1 MNFLIMIA
9 EILNQILANICNVI
23 MSIILN
29 NQFSW
34 KVFISVFVIIFLI
47 IAFNSWTNLGYKLIS
62 YFCGAE
68 EFKREKVRKL
78 LYYLKDFKNTINE
91 IKELDDKDSKKIV
104 RDIAFELKGL
114 FDFINSESQKNNNE
128 KDQIVQK

>member
-9 EILNQILANICNVI
+9 DILNQILANISKVL

-34 KVFISVFVIIFLI
+34 KVFISVFAIIFLI

-62 YFCGAE
+62 YFCGDE
-68 EFKREKVRKL
+68 EFKREKGRKL
-78 LYYLKDFKNTINE
+78 LYHLRDFKKKINE
-91 IKELDDKDSKKIV
+91 IKKLDDKDSKNLI
-104 RDIAFELKGL
+104 RDIAFELRDL
-114 FDFINSESQKNNNE
+114 FVFINKYLKIN
-128 KDQIVQK
+128 K

>member
-9 EILNQILANICNVI
+9 DILNQILANICKVI

-34 KVFISVFVIIFLI
+34 KILISVFAIIFLI

-62 YFCGAE
+62 YCNENE
-68 EFKREKVRKL
+68 EFKREKGRKL
-78 LYYLKDFKNTINE
+78 LYHLRDFKNKINE
-91 IKELDDKDSKKIV
+91 IKKLDDKDSKKIV
-104 RDIAFELKGL
+104 REIAFELQGL
-114 FDFINSESQKNNNE
+114 FDFIKKNNDE
-128 KDQIVQK
+128 KTQISKK

>member
-9 EILNQILANICNVI
+9 DILNQILANISKVL

-34 KVFISVFVIIFLI
+34 KVLISVFAIIFLI

-62 YFCGAE
+62 YFCGNE
-68 EFKREKVRKL
+68 EFKREKGRKL
-78 LYYLKDFKNTINE
+78 LYHLRDFKKTINE
-91 IKELDDKDSKKIV
+91 IKKQDDKDSKNLI
-104 RDIAFELKGL
+104 RDIAFELRDL
-114 FDFINSESQKNNNE
+114 FVFINPESQKNNDE
-128 KDQIVQK
+128 KAQIIQK

>member
-9 EILNQILANICNVI
+9 DILNQILANISKVL

-34 KVFISVFVIIFLI
+34 KVLISVFSIIFLI

-62 YFCGAE
+62 YFCGDE
-68 EFKREKVRKL
+68 EFKREKGRKL
-78 LYYLKDFKNTINE
+78 LYHLRDFKKTINE
-91 IKELDDKDSKKIV
+91 IKKQDDKDSKNLM
-104 RDIAFELKGL
+104 RDIAFELRDL
-114 FDFINSESQKNNNE
+114 FVFINPESQKNNDE
-128 KDQIVQK
+128 KAQIIQK

>member
-9 EILNQILANICNVI
+9 DILNQILANISKVL

-34 KVFISVFVIIFLI
+34 KVLISVFSIIFLI

-62 YFCGAE
+62 YFCGDE
-68 EFKREKVRKL
+68 EFKREKGRKL
-78 LYYLKDFKNTINE
+78 LYHLRDFKKTINE
-91 IKELDDKDSKKIV
+91 IKKQDDKDSKNLI
-104 RDIAFELKGL
+104 RDIAFELRDL
-114 FDFINSESQKNNNE
+114 FVFINPESQKNNAE
-128 KDQIVQK
+128 KAQIIQK

>member
-9 EILNQILANICNVI
+9 DILNQILANICNVI

-34 KVFISVFVIIFLI
+34 KVLISVFAIIFLI

-62 YFCGAE
+62 YFCGDE
-68 EFKREKVRKL
+68 EFKREKGRKL
-78 LYYLKDFKNTINE
+78 LYHLRDFKKTINE
-91 IKELDDKDSKKIV
+91 IKELDDKDSKNLI
-104 RDIAFELKGL
+104 RNIAFELRGL
-114 FDFINSESQKNNNE
+114 FGFINSESQKNNDE
-128 KDQIVQK
+128 KTQISKK

>member
-9 EILNQILANICNVI
+9 DILNQILANISKVL

-34 KVFISVFVIIFLI
+34 KVLISVFSIIFLI

-62 YFCGAE
+62 YFCGDE
-68 EFKREKVRKL
+68 EFKREKGRKL
-78 LYYLKDFKNTINE
+78 LYHLRDFKKTINE
-91 IKELDDKDSKKIV
+91 IKKQDDKDSKNLT
-104 RDIAFELKGL
+104 RDIAFELRDL
-114 FDFINSESQKNNNE
+114 FVFINPESQKNNDE
-128 KDQIVQK
+128 KAQIIQK

>member
-9 EILNQILANICNVI
+9 DILNQILANISKVL

-34 KVFISVFVIIFLI
+34 KVLISVFSIIFLI

-62 YFCGAE
+62 YFCGNE
-68 EFKREKVRKL
+68 EFKREKGRKL
-78 LYYLKDFKNTINE
+78 LYHLRDFKKTINE
-91 IKELDDKDSKKIV
+91 IKKQDDKDSKNLI
-104 RDIAFELKGL
+104 RDIAFELRDL
-114 FDFINSESQKNNNE
+114 FVFINSESQKNNDE
-128 KDQIVQK
+128 EAQIIKK

>member
-9 EILNQILANICNVI
+9 DILNQILANICKVI

-34 KVFISVFVIIFLI
+34 KVLISVFAIIFLI

-62 YFCGAE
+62 YFCGDE
-68 EFKREKVRKL
+68 EFKREKGRKL
-78 LYYLKDFKNTINE
+78 LYHLGDFKKTINE
-91 IKELDDKDSKKIV
+91 IKKQDDKDSKNLI
-104 RDIAFELKGL
+104 RDIAFELRDL
-114 FDFINSESQKNNNE
+114 FDFINSESQKNNAE
-128 KDQIVQK
+128 KTQISKK

>member
-9 EILNQILANICNVI
+9 DILNQILANISKVL

-34 KVFISVFVIIFLI
+34 KVLISVFSIIFLI

-62 YFCGAE
+62 YFCGDE
-68 EFKREKVRKL
+68 EFKREKGRKL
-78 LYYLKDFKNTINE
+78 LYHLRDFKKTINE
-91 IKELDDKDSKKIV
+91 IKKQDDKDSKNLI
-104 RDIAFELKGL
+104 RDIAFELRDL
-114 FDFINSESQKNNNE
+114 FVFINPKSQKNNDE
-128 KDQIVQK
+128 KAQIIQK

>member
-9 EILNQILANICNVI
+9 DILNQILANISKVL

-34 KVFISVFVIIFLI
+34 KVLISVFSIIFLI

-62 YFCGAE
+62 YFCGDE
-68 EFKREKVRKL
+68 EFKREKGRKL
-78 LYYLKDFKNTINE
+78 LYHLRDFKKTINE
-91 IKELDDKDSKKIV
+91 IKKQDDKDSKNLI
-104 RDIAFELKGL
+104 RDIAFELRDL
-114 FDFINSESQKNNNE
+114 FVFINPESQKNNDE
-128 KDQIVQK
+128 KAQIIQK

>member
-9 EILNQILANICNVI
+9 DILNQILANISKVL

-34 KVFISVFVIIFLI
+34 KVFISVFAIIFLI

-62 YFCGAE
+62 YFCGDE
-68 EFKREKVRKL
+68 EFKREKGRKL
-78 LYYLKDFKNTINE
+78 LYHLRDFKKTINE
-91 IKELDDKDSKKIV
+91 IKKQDDKDSKNLI
-104 RDIAFELKGL
+104 RDIAFELRDL
-114 FDFINSESQKNNNE
+114 FVFINPESQKNNDE
-128 KDQIVQK
+128 KAQIIQK

>member
-9 EILNQILANICNVI
+9 DILNQILANICKVI

-34 KVFISVFVIIFLI
+34 KVFISVFAIIFLI

-62 YFCGAE
+62 YFCGDK
-68 EFKREKVRKL
+68 EFKREKGRKL
-78 LYYLKDFKNTINE
+78 LYSLRDFKNTISE
-91 IKELDDKDSKKIV
+91 IKKLDDKDSKNLI
-104 RDIAFELKGL
+104 RDIAFELRDL
-114 FDFINSESQKNNNE
+114 FDFINSESQKNNDE
-128 KDQIVQK
+128 KTQISHK

>member
-9 EILNQILANICNVI
+9 DILNQILANICKVI

-34 KVFISVFVIIFLI
+34 KVFISVFAIIFLI

-62 YFCGAE
+62 YFCGDE
-68 EFKREKVRKL
+68 EFKREKGRKL
-78 LYYLKDFKNTINE
+78 LYHLRDFKKKINE
-91 IKELDDKDSKKIV
+91 IKKLDDKDSKNLI
-104 RDIAFELKGL
+104 RNIAFELRDL
-114 FDFINSESQKNNNE
+114 FDFINSESQKNNDE
-128 KDQIVQK
+128 EAQIIKK

>member
-9 EILNQILANICNVI
+9 DILNQILANICKVI

-34 KVFISVFVIIFLI
+34 KVFISVFAIIFLI

-62 YFCGAE
+62 YFCGDE
-68 EFKREKVRKL
+68 EFKREKGRKL
-78 LYYLKDFKNTINE
+78 LYHLRDFKKTINE
-91 IKELDDKDSKKIV
+91 IKKLDDKDSKNLI
-104 RDIAFELKGL
+104 RDIAFELRDL
-114 FDFINSESQKNNNE
+114 FDFIISEGQKNNDE
-128 KDQIVQK
+128 EAQIIKK

>member
-9 EILNQILANICNVI
+9 DILNQILANISKVL

-34 KVFISVFVIIFLI
+34 KVLISVFSIIFLI

-62 YFCGAE
+62 YFCGDE
-68 EFKREKVRKL
+68 EFKREKGRKL
-78 LYYLKDFKNTINE
+78 LYHLRDFKNTISE
-91 IKELDDKDSKKIV
+91 IKKQDDKDSKNLI
-104 RDIAFELKGL
+104 RDIAFELRDL
-114 FDFINSESQKNNNE
+114 FVFINPESQKNNDE
-128 KDQIVQK
+128 KAQIIQK

>member
-9 EILNQILANICNVI
+9 DILNQILANICKVI

-34 KVFISVFVIIFLI
+34 KVFISVFAIIFLI

-62 YFCGAE
+62 YFCRDK
-68 EFKREKVRKL
+68 EFKREKGRKL
-78 LYYLKDFKNTINE
+78 LYHLRDFKKTINE
-91 IKELDDKDSKKIV
+91 IKKLDDKDSKNLI
-104 RDIAFELKGL
+104 RDIVFELRDL
-114 FDFINSESQKNNNE
+114 FVFINSESQKNNDE
-128 KDQIVQK
+128 EAQIIKK

>member
-9 EILNQILANICNVI
+9 DILNQILANICKVI

-34 KVFISVFVIIFLI
+34 KILISVFAIIFLI

-62 YFCGAE
+62 YFYGDE
-68 EFKREKVRKL
+68 EFKREKGRKL
-78 LYYLKDFKNTINE
+78 LYHLRDFKNKINE
-91 IKELDDKDSKKIV
+91 IKKLDDKDSKKIV
-104 RDIAFELKGL
+104 REIAFELQGL
-114 FDFINSESQKNNNE
+114 FDFIKKNNDE
-128 KDQIVQK
+128 KTQISKK

>member
-9 EILNQILANICNVI
+9 DILNQILANISKVL

-34 KVFISVFVIIFLI
+34 KVLISVFSIIFLI

-62 YFCGAE
+62 YFCGDE
-68 EFKREKVRKL
+68 EFKREKGRKL
-78 LYYLKDFKNTINE
+78 LYHFGDFKKTINE
-91 IKELDDKDSKKIV
+91 IKKLDDKDSKNLI
-104 RDIAFELKGL
+104 RDIAFELRDL
-114 FDFINSESQKNNNE
+114 FDFINSESQKNNDE
-128 KDQIVQK
+128 KAQIIEK